1 MIFCIADGK
10 RLRRE
15 ANNNENQTQDARKAT
30 LMSERCWRHIHT
42 YIHTYI
48 HSYVHIYVQTYI
60 HTFIHTYI
68 HTYIHTHIH
77 SYIHTFIHSYIHT
90 FIHTYIH
97 TYIHI
102 DLRRGFRVAPK
113 NALAATKRLG
123 RYRLGKS
130 SFRKIP
136 KTTPTNCRE
145 SQAKTTTA
153 TRTATT

>member
-1 MIFCIADGK
+1 MEKGCDVK
-10 RLRRE
+10 RTTMKTRRKKGNIDE
-15 ANNNENQTQDARKAT
+15 RAVLAT
-30 LMSERCWRHIHT
+30 HTYIHTYVRTYVHTYINT

-48 HSYVHIYVQTYI
+48 HSYVHSYVQ
-60 HTFIHTYI
+60 TYI
-68 HTYIHTHIH
+68 HTYIHT
-77 SYIHTFIHSYIHT
+77 YRPT
-90 FIHTYIH
+90 
-97 TYIHI
+97 
-102 DLRRGFRVAPK
+102 RRGFRVAPK